1 MLWFQK
7 SKR

>member
-1 MLWFQK
+1 SQK